1 MLQCTPTKCDISNP
15 YCRTGKEGA
24 YCDYEDPDKSR
35 DPPWIIHGPRSEFC
49 YSFFSAIAFAG
60 PGDQELVWSGF
71 DPRIPA

>member
-35 DPPWIIHGPRSEFC
+35 DPWTESVRALQKNDGHSLVRFWSVDPCIRQIM
-49 YSFFSAIAFAG
+49 FAKH
-60 PGDQELVWSGF
+60 VK
-71 DPRIPA
+71 I